1 VVHISHITSVIHF
14 FSGVEDGQTVRMPVG
29 KREVFI
35 TFRVEKSNYF
45 KREGSDVHT
54 DATISLSQAVLGGS
68 TRIQGIYEN
77 MTVDVS
83 LLFSI

>member
-1 VVHISHITSVIHF
+1 
-14 FSGVEDGQTVRMPVG
+14 MPVG